1 MRRTARRKQRAQKR
15 ARDWTRREFLAGTT
29 AAGLAIGLPPW
40 LVGCGDD
47 DDSRP
52 PATPTPLATPTPMPE
67 GLREDCTLQ
76 FDLSLAPI
84 EDPCLHV
91 FNSQDDMVMLQPE
104 TAESRDHFRA
114 ENPML
119 QGVPDANLTHFAENV
134 DLPADALQVFWVT
147 GHSRDTGEDVLASVN
162 IHVPTQVLAALAQTA
177 ALRGRPLVRTA
188 KMRHY
193 NLGAHLE
200 DSRLAEEY
208 PSINSFVTPF
218 DVAKAIV
225 FHQPEIINLNV
236 DTGATVLELIES
248 LGCQGSPDPNC
259 EPLISTLAFRIANAW
274 PATESGFTMLTGVQV
289 PAWARLVPIMDGD
302 RVVLDSRGNPAVSW
316 DISEEI
322 ARTAAAAA
330 ATIRKLIFDDTQYEG
345 RHWHPTDGVTTRT
358 DAPSPRTFSFPTG
371 SPPPLRVVGEHGQG
385 TTVHGMQFTKIAVV
399 DQGKRTVEVQLRNH
413 FLRYISA
420 FVQFA
425 NEAGD
430 LPVTNRGQQDTERA
444 RFLQLLNA
452 NYTVLGVP
460 LLGDSVALQTLRFDV
475 PSEATKARLYFGSL
489 GVGGDAFCPEA
500 LLGSIVTL
508 TFNIGLP
515 TLFLAA
521 GVTASVVLQKSIENA
536 LNSGPIRQVLLIVA
550 LRTLALAGP
559 NVANGIFGSANA
571 GNPTAAL
578 ISIGSAALTALLSTG
593 ELSGLAA
600 MIGIAF
606 LVGRTADFAGPI
618 GLAFKALAVGS
629 ALSNIIQSVAE
640 VLASPAIFTN
650 TLSVQMTTRITI
662 EKDPDNSTFPTRAR
676 RYEVTL
682 TYDQASKLAHK
693 MSGTI
698 ESGRRDP
705 IVVTFDAVPSGGMV
719 TIDVIL
725 KTDDDWIVGRSTDTA
740 GRVGPFGPIANNPAT
755 AGAVTITIKEL
766 LIPLTQNTRYEQ
778 LRKLGYRQ
786 GRRVWLD
793 DTAAPTATRADLCQ
807 GQENALCDL
816 TAITISQRVGDLGYG
831 YQAGGQGV
839 TYCGE
844 GVGGV
849 MYRLQNVSVTAN
861 ADSDFKELPCGYRS
875 PAGIIYDRLGA
886 ADGRGRNFFVQPTPS
901 GYLVK
906 SVVLQSSTT
915 FNINE
920 PLAWGIFS
928 EAMDSLAVHPMGYV
942 VGVNRQSPVAPH
954 GDSPASPR
962 ACGCGHGT
970 KRGAV
975 RGAEGRRRHA
985 PRTAACTGGDHC
997 LRRRDLRARE
1007 RQQPRAG
1014 LRRLRQSGAALQERH

>member
-1 MRRTARRKQRAQKR
+1 MRRTARRKQRDQRR

-47 DDSRP
+47 DDSERP

-147 GHSRDTGEDVLASVN
+147 GHLRDTGEDVLASVN

-177 ALRGRPLVRTA
+177 ALRGRPLMQTA

-225 FHQPEIINLNV
+225 FQQPEIINLNV
-236 DTGATVLELIES
+236 DTGATVLELIET

-259 EPLISTLAFRIANAW
+259 APLISPLAFRIANAW
-274 PATESGFTMLTGVQV
+274 PATESGFTMLDGQQV

-425 NEAGD
+425 NEAGN

-444 RFLQLLNA
+444 RFLELLNQIC
-452 NYTVLGVP
+452 
-460 LLGDSVALQTLRFDV
+460 SHQ
-475 PSEATKARLYFGSL
+475 
-489 GVGGDAFCPEA
+489 
-500 LLGSIVTL
+500 
-508 TFNIGLP
+508 
-515 TLFLAA
+515 
-521 GVTASVVLQKSIENA
+521 
-536 LNSGPIRQVLLIVA
+536 
-550 LRTLALAGP
+550 
-559 NVANGIFGSANA
+559 A
-571 GNPTAAL
+571 GN
-578 ISIGSAALTALLSTG
+578 
-593 ELSGLAA
+593 
-600 MIGIAF
+600 
-606 LVGRTADFAGPI
+606 
-618 GLAFKALAVGS
+618 
-629 ALSNIIQSVAE
+629 
-640 VLASPAIFTN
+640 
-650 TLSVQMTTRITI
+650 
-662 EKDPDNSTFPTRAR
+662 
-676 RYEVTL
+676 
-682 TYDQASKLAHK
+682 
-693 MSGTI
+693 
-698 ESGRRDP
+698 
-705 IVVTFDAVPSGGMV
+705 
-719 TIDVIL
+719 
-725 KTDDDWIVGRSTDTA
+725 
-740 GRVGPFGPIANNPAT
+740 
-755 AGAVTITIKEL
+755 
-766 LIPLTQNTRYEQ
+766 
-778 LRKLGYRQ
+778 
-786 GRRVWLD
+786 
-793 DTAAPTATRADLCQ
+793 C
-807 GQENALCDL
+807 
-816 TAITISQRVGDLGYG
+816 
-831 YQAGGQGV
+831 
-839 TYCGE
+839 
-844 GVGGV
+844 
-849 MYRLQNVSVTAN
+849 
-861 ADSDFKELPCGYRS
+861 
-875 PAGIIYDRLGA
+875 
-886 ADGRGRNFFVQPTPS
+886 
-901 GYLVK
+901 
-906 SVVLQSSTT
+906 
-915 FNINE
+915 
-920 PLAWGIFS
+920 
-928 EAMDSLAVHPMGYV
+928 
-942 VGVNRQSPVAPH
+942 
-954 GDSPASPR
+954 
-962 ACGCGHGT
+962 
-970 KRGAV
+970 
-975 RGAEGRRRHA
+975 
-985 PRTAACTGGDHC
+985 
-997 LRRRDLRARE
+997 
-1007 RQQPRAG
+1007 
-1014 LRRLRQSGAALQERH
+1014 